1 MTDHPTEFDGLL
13 ADIHTYL
20 AQRRRSGQ
28 EWYLDP
34 GPPVGPGPL
43 PEAVSQADPG
53 ALVNAAAEL
62 PPQAVSGA
70 AAKPEPEDSFAAD
83 CRRFVERTLAAIQSS
98 RRTVAPQGDI
108 FAPEVES
115 PRTMSAEEKAAALAE
130 LAAEVSPCRL
140 CGLHAGRTQTVFGVG
155 DPNADLVFIGEAPGR
170 DEDLQG
176 EPFVGRAG
184 RLLTEILKAISFRRA
199 EVYICNILKC
209 RPPQNRDPERI
220 EVDACEP
227 YLKRQ
232 LEIIEP
238 KLICCLGRVA
248 AQNLLGTRAALGAL
262 RESVHFYTGI
272 PVIVTFHPAAL
283 LRNPHWKRPTWDDVR
298 RLRALHDALRG

>member
-98 RRTVAPQGDI
+98 RRTVAPQR
-108 FAPEVES
+108 S
-115 PRTMSAEEKAAALAE
+115 
-130 LAAEVSPCRL
+130 
-140 CGLHAGRTQTVFGVG
+140 
-155 DPNADLVFIGEAPGR
+155 N
-170 DEDLQG
+170 
-176 EPFVGRAG
+176 
-184 RLLTEILKAISFRRA
+184 
-199 EVYICNILKC
+199 
-209 RPPQNRDPERI
+209 
-220 EVDACEP
+220 
-227 YLKRQ
+227 
-232 LEIIEP
+232 
-238 KLICCLGRVA
+238 
-248 AQNLLGTRAALGAL
+248 
-262 RESVHFYTGI
+262 
-272 PVIVTFHPAAL
+272 
-283 LRNPHWKRPTWDDVR
+283 
-298 RLRALHDALRG
+298 LRGP